1 MRRFIV
7 LIVTLVVPLQFA
19 WASAASA
26 YGHLGENVAS
36 LGMLAHA
43 HDDHAH
49 DNHAHGHGATPDSGG
64 LHGEGGHQHADHSH
78 PVFSS
83 LIVEPSLSL
92 GLGLAGGPRPHPPE
106 TFLSRTPPLLDRPPL
121 ARA

>member
-7 LIVTLVVPLQFA
+7 LIVMLVVPLQFA
-19 WASAASA
+19 WAAAASA

-36 LGMLAHA
+36 LGVHAHS
-43 HDDHAH
+43 HDDHG
-49 DNHAHGHGATPDSGG
+49 HGHHASSDTGKGKSQSDDGHH
-64 LHGEGGHQHADHSH
+64 HGDHCH
-78 PVFSS
+78 PVFFS

-92 GLGLAGGPRPHPPE
+92 GLCLAGGPRPHPPE